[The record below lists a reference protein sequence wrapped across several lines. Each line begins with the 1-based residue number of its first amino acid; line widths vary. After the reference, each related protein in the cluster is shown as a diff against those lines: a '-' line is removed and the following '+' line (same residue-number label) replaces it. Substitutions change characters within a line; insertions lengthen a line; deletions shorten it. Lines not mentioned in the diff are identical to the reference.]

1 MDPVT
6 GDLVTIEPLFE
17 KHGRGI
23 PMFSTWGNKTGGFD
37 AEIGTFTRQDLGLVI
52 EDTSIRNG
60 NGVKVLLSDGR
71 IGWVNVNCVRKAWVE

>member
-17 KHGRGI
+17 KHGGI
-23 PMFSTWGNKTGGFD
+23 TMFSTWGNKTGGYNS
-37 AEIGTFTRQDLGLVI
+37 EIGIFTRQDLGLVI
-52 EDTSIRNG
+52 EETARGSD
-60 NGVKVLLSDGR
+60 GVKVLLGDGR